1 MVDRM
6 TQHPAPADTAEQR
19 ITLAE
24 WQVDDILRRHLKLP
38 DAAEIIRQING
49 TILVVWKQ

>member
-1 MVDRM
+1 M
-6 TQHPAPADTAEQR
+6 TPHPAPADTAEQR

-24 WQVDDILRRHLKLP
+24 WQVDDILRRHLMLP
-38 DAAEIIRQING
+38 DNAKIIRQIDG